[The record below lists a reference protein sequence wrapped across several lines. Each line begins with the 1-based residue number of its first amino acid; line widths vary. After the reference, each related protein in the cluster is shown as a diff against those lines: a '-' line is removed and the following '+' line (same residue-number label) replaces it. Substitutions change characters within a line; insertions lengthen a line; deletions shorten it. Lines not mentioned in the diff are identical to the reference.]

1 MKVDVESQEPH
12 RGEHLVLVSKQ
23 GVELTGHP
31 GLGGGGR
38 VVGVAD
44 AGPPGL
50 SLVKLGHVIR
60 ILASHWMITLHG
72 SANQR
77 PGGEVEEARGPE
89 VRTHR
94 EVVVRLVFWPLSS
107 ALLRAVAPL
116 T

>member
-1 MKVDVESQEPH
+1 MEVDVESQEQAH

-50 SLVKLGHVIR
+50 SLV
-60 ILASHWMITLHG
+60 
-72 SANQR
+72 
-77 PGGEVEEARGPE
+77 
-89 VRTHR
+89 
-94 EVVVRLVFWPLSS
+94 
-107 ALLRAVAPL
+107 
-116 T
+116 